1 MAIVN
6 ISQHA
11 SLRPTLGNEGKWFLQ
26 GIKDF
31 TVQLAE
37 MIYK

>member
-26 GIKDF
+26 GNKDF
-31 TVQLAE
+31 YCPIGRNDL
-37 MIYK
+37 